1 MRTQSQK
8 RKSKWGE
15 NLLKGAFIQKK
26 IQRPEKKVIRTFLFN
41 QCWLQKLAR
50 LDLLIS
56 IGNQYFEIGNNKISN
71 VLYTFLYITASSRC
85 CSNCDKNVSFSLCS
99 KQMSV
104 FFIPYFYDET
114 AVLFLISIQ
123 GFWGFELDWFLRS
136 VKCLRERKS
145 FLLNLTFWLVR
156 HTLGQNIESIVWF
169 WKPSLIQIRS
179 IGA

>member
-8 RKSKWGE
+8 RKSKWGWK
-15 NLLKGAFIQKK
+15 LIKRGIYPKK
-26 IQRPEKKVIRTFLFN
+26 NPTAGKKVIRTFLFN

-71 VLYTFLYITASSRC
+71 VLYTISYITASSRC

-104 FFIPYFYDET
+104 FFIPYFYDEI